1 MSEVVSELDGG
12 DMVEILANGIPDHIS
27 WVILGG
33 SNDAQNIEFRVPK
46 VPQLLANGDYTV
58 APGGSVGYVCKSLLS
73 HWRQVTVK
81 TKIHKIDFLGK

>member
-33 SNDAQNIEFRVPK
+33 ANDAQNIEFRVPK

-58 APGGSVGYVCKSLLS
+58 APGGSIGYV
-73 HWRQVTVK
+73 
-81 TKIHKIDFLGK
+81 HKILQSNRLHIFCYYPQSHFYTYQ

>member
-81 TKIHKIDFLGK
+81 TTK